1 MKNESSYQR
10 KQEDKVTFA
19 EITYLWVRYSLM
31 KAEEFLHS
39 TGLAFRTGIHQ
50 PHKNQDKISEVRKG
64 YQDQMY
70 GLSEWQSACEVP

>member
-19 EITYLWVRYSLM
+19 EITYLWVLYSLM

-39 TGLAFRTGIHQ
+39 TGPGQVFNPT
-50 PHKNQDKISEVRKG
+50 KQDNISEMRKG
-64 YQDQMY
+64 YRGEIY
-70 GLSEWQSACEVP
+70 VLSEWKSACEVP